1 MADEPRAGEVPV
13 ALHGGYRDTHRLG
26 GLLFRGAAEIAQF
39 NDAGGARIERLQ
51 AAERGVQIEQGLFV
65 GGGQSLD
72 LRERQLRAAASP
84 LFRQAR
90 AGIVHQQA
98 TDLLCGHGEEMGTVL
113 PIHRLAAKQLQVEF
127 VDQGG
132 GLQGVAGP
140 FPLKLPGGQPPQF
153 LIDSREQA
161 VPGILVPVAPV
172 RQRLRQIERFG
183 RHASRELFMSYACA
197 ILAGDRAIWGMQRMT
212 PERFRHIRNLFE
224 AVVERPPD
232 TRGTFLAEACAAD
245 ADLQAE
251 VERLLAAHRH
261 DTDMLPAP
269 AILPENPQR
278 LEGRRIGP
286 YEILREIGQG
296 GMGTVYLAM
305 RADHA
310 FRKQVA
316 LKIVRPEAG
325 SRDVVRRFQQEREIL
340 ATLDHP
346 NIARLLD
353 GGSTEQGLPYFVMEY
368 VAGEPIDIYCDRH
381 KLNVVA
387 RLELF
392 RTVCAAV
399 ECAHRSGF
407 VHRDLKPANIL
418 VTAEGTAK
426 LLDFGIAKVLRAADD
441 AAAYVT
447 RTGLHLMTPEYASP
461 EQVRGE
467 AITGLSDVYSLGA
480 ILYELLTGH
489 RPYRMRSRMFHE
501 IVRVICEEPPTRP
514 STAVS
519 QPEDTAS
526 RARDASP
533 AQLRRQLSGD
543 LDNILLKSLSKEPLE
558 RYRSAGQL
566 DEDVQRHLQ
575 GQPVLARGDT
585 LVYRIA
591 KFLQRYKIWVIAAIA
606 MAAALATGVVT
617 IRPIGLLYLAGG
629 IATLGLWYAATDRVI
644 GKRVAESNLWSH
656 PFLLVGV
663 MIAFWILVSR
673 RFPRPSLPYLA
684 LGLLIIGVCPQV
696 IGWLRRERWAGRLL
710 LDLSRPRKKLPYY
723 LEALSMLLVLL
734 ICFVTSSP
742 PSFYIPLFLAQFMLG
757 AALVFAGRLEIRQ
770 QGIVFAGS
778 LLRWGSIES
787 YEWDF
792 SGRHRSILLKVHV
805 RRLIK
810 ALPPLSIPVPPARR
824 DAVDAVLSRYLA
836 DWPAAGN
843 GSQALR

>member
-1 MADEPRAGEVPV
+1 
-13 ALHGGYRDTHRLG
+13 
-26 GLLFRGAAEIAQF
+26 
-39 NDAGGARIERLQ
+39 
-51 AAERGVQIEQGLFV
+51 
-65 GGGQSLD
+65 
-72 LRERQLRAAASP
+72 
-84 LFRQAR
+84 
-90 AGIVHQQA
+90 
-98 TDLLCGHGEEMGTVL
+98 
-113 PIHRLAAKQLQVEF
+113 
-127 VDQGG
+127 
-132 GLQGVAGP
+132 
-140 FPLKLPGGQPPQF
+140 
-153 LIDSREQA
+153 
-161 VPGILVPVAPV
+161 
-172 RQRLRQIERFG
+172 
-183 RHASRELFMSYACA
+183 
-197 ILAGDRAIWGMQRMT
+197 MT
-212 PERFRHIRNLFE
+212 PERLRQIRNLFE

-232 TRGTFLAEACAAD
+232 TRGTFLAESSAGD

-251 VERLLAAHRH
+251 VERLLAAHQH
-261 DTDMLPAP
+261 DTDLLPAP
-269 AILPENPQR
+269 AIPAANPQR
-278 LEGRRIGP
+278 LEGRRVGP

-296 GMGTVYLAM
+296 GMGTVYLAV

-325 SRDVVRRFQQEREIL
+325 SQEILRRFQQEREIM

-381 KLNVVA
+381 KLNVAA

-392 RTVCAAV
+392 RNVCAAV
-399 ECAHRSGF
+399 EYAHRGGF

-418 VTAEGTAK
+418 VTAAGTAK
-426 LLDFGIAKVLRAADD
+426 LLDFGIAKVLRATDD
-441 AAAYVT
+441 ATVYVT

-467 AITGLSDVYSLGA
+467 AVTGLSDVYSLGA

-489 RPYRMRSRMFHE
+489 RPYQMHSRLFHE

-514 STAVS
+514 STAVG

-533 AQLRRQLSGD
+533 AELRRQLTGD

-558 RYRSAGQL
+558 RYRSVGQL

-585 LVYRIA
+585 LTYRIG
-591 KFLQRYKIWVIAAIA
+591 KLLQRYKIWVIAAMA
-606 MAAALATGVVT
+606 LAAALAAGVVT
-617 IRPIGLLYLAGG
+617 IRPIGLLYLAGAA
-629 IATLGLWYAATDRVI
+629 ATLGLWYAATDRVM
-644 GKRVAESNLWSH
+644 GQRVAESRLWRY
-656 PFLLVGV
+656 PYLVIGL

-673 RFPRPSLPYLA
+673 LFPLPSLPYLA
-684 LGLLIIGVCPQV
+684 LGLFVVGVCPQA

-723 LEALSMLLVLL
+723 LLALSMLLILL
-734 ICFVTSSP
+734 ICLATSQP
-742 PSFYIPLFLAQFMLG
+742 RGFYIPLLLAQ
-757 AALVFAGRLEIRQ
+757 LVGSSVLIFAGRLEIRQ

-778 LLRWGSIES
+778 LLRWGSIEG
-787 YEWDF
+787 YDWDF
-792 SGRHRSILLKVHV
+792 SGHHPSILLKVHL

-810 ALPPLSIPVPPARR
+810 AIPPLSIPVPPERR
-824 DAVDAVLSRYLA
+824 EAVDAVLSRYLS

-843 GSQALR
+843 ASPPNA